1 MKKIITIDGPAGAGK
16 STVSRL
22 VAKRLQ
28 YLYLDT
34 GDMYRAVAL
43 QAKREGID
51 IHDGERVR
59 QMSRDLDLRFITQG
73 EVPKLFLGDEDI
85 SSAIRSPEMDMLSS
99 AISAVKEVRE
109 AMTALQR
116 KIGSG
121 GGVVA
126 EGRDMGTVVFPNA
139 EHKFFLTASTEVR
152 AERRYK
158 ERLERGE
165 AVTREEVARELG
177 TRDENDRGRAIAPL
191 LVAEDAKIIDTT
203 LLSTSEVVDII
214 LAEILDEG
222 AREGEEAGRGC
233 LDGGSGGE

>member
-1 MKKIITIDGPAGAGK
+1 MRKIITIDGPAGAGK

-28 YLYLDT
+28 ILYLDT
-34 GDMYRAVAL
+34 GAMYRAVAL

-51 IHDGERVR
+51 IRDGERVR

-116 KIGSG
+116 KIGVE

-139 EHKFFLTASTEVR
+139 EHKFFLSASAEVR

-177 TRDENDRGRAIAPL
+177 TRDEQDRGRAIAPL
-191 LVAEDAKIIDTT
+191 VAAEDAKIIDTT
-203 LLSTSEVVDII
+203 LLSTSEVVDIV

-222 AREGEEAGRGC
+222 VREGGVAGRGC
-233 LDGGSGGE
+233 LDGGSRDE

>member
-34 GDMYRAVAL
+34 GAMYRAVAL

-203 LLSTSEVVDII
+203 LLSISEVVDMI
-214 LAEILDEG
+214 LAEILDKG
-222 AREGEEAGRGC
+222 VREGGWRG
-233 LDGGSGGE
+233 